1 MAMNILHVIDS
12 GGLYG
17 AEVMLLNLMS
27 EQVRLGLVP
36 TLSSIGK
43 PNIVEK
49 PLETEAIRRGLRV
62 EKIRMRPGPN
72 IAGALK
78 LLRFACREKI
88 DIIHSHGYKG
98 NILLGLMPRFLRRL
112 PMVTTLHGWTW
123 TGDLDRMVLYEGL
136 DRLSLHFIDKVVV
149 VNDAM
154 RSRVK
159 IKDLHVVDNGIP
171 LNQCDISEIPEDE
184 EPQIDPEIASFCN
197 EGFTIGAIGR
207 LSPEKGF
214 QILLEAFKT
223 VEQVHPEAR
232 LLILGEGSE
241 RNALEAKIKRLRL
254 EKKVFMP
261 GYVADA
267 RRYIPLFRVYVLSS
281 LTEGLPMVV
290 LEAMQAGVPIVATM
304 VGGIPAVLG
313 NGQAGIL
320 VPAHSP
326 SDLAEGIMRVLND
339 QCLVESMTKVARNLL
354 QSRYSSTAMAIN
366 YSGIYSG
373 LLRNC
378 H

>member
-1 MAMNILHVIDS
+1 
-12 GGLYG
+12 
-17 AEVMLLNLMS
+17 MLLNLMS

-171 LNQCDISEIPEDE
+171 LNQCDISGIPEDE
-184 EPQIDPEIASFCN
+184 ERQIDPEIASFCN

-241 RNALEAKIKRLRL
+241 RNALEAKIRRLKL

-354 QSRYSSTAMAIN
+354 QSRYSSTAMAVN

-378 H
+378 R